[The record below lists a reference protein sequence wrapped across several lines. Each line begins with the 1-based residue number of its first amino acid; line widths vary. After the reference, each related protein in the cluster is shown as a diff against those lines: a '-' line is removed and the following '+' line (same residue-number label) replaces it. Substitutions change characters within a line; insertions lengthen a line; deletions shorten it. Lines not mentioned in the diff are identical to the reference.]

1 MVTISKFVKHPK
13 FSILL
18 VWKKEADH
26 VEGQLEIFPD
36 AIVLGAGNNAYVTG
50 PNSEAAQAQQG

>member
-1 MVTISKFVKHPK
+1 M
-13 FSILL
+13 
-18 VWKKEADH
+18 
-26 VEGQLEIFPD
+26 EGQLEIFPD

>member
-36 AIVLGAGNNAYVTG
+36 AIMLGEGKNAYVTG
-50 PNSEAAQAQQG
+50 PN